1 MGSSIEAAICFS
13 LILLLLTIFIVY
25 PNKLR
30 SECVRQ
36 AATAVKEIE
45 FRKKSEKVIDTRNI
59 GGVDTVDTSPEQ
71 LNTMLNG
78 IIDSIRI
85 GSDAL

>member
-36 AATAVKEIE
+36 AGTAVKEIE

>member
-13 LILLLLTIFIVY
+13 LILLLLTVFIVY

-30 SECVRQ
+30 SECVLQ
-36 AATAVKEIE
+36 AGTAVKEIE
-45 FRKKSEKVIDTRNI
+45 FRKKSEKVIDIRNI

-78 IIDSIRI
+78 IIDSSRI

>member
-1 MGSSIEAAICFS
+1 VGSSIEAAICFS
-13 LILLLLTIFIVY
+13 LILLLLTVFIVY

-30 SECVRQ
+30 SECVHQ
-36 AATAVKEIE
+36 AGTAVKEIE